1 MTIVECVNEKTA
13 LNLNPF
19 QVFVFLN
26 QRTKRFENRLDD
38 FDCLNLNYLYY

>member
-26 QRTKRFENRLDD
+26 QRKSSEVIG
-38 FDCLNLNYLYY
+38 